1 MAMNRPDPAPR
12 VVCIGHATLDAIL
25 AVPRLPASDERLPAA
40 SGALAGGGPAATA
53 AVALARLGIAVAF
66 GGRTGDDA
74 PGRLIREG
82 LLAEGVDVSALDVVP
97 GSSPFT
103 AVLVDPDGGR
113 ALIPAPGG
121 LPPLRLTA
129 GLEAL
134 VRGAAWVHLDHVG
147 AALLPAIRALAG
159 PARISVDGGNPI
171 EGLVLDG
178 VDLYAPTTRAL
189 LARMAAPDLDEALEA
204 ALREGAALVVATD
217 GARGA
222 HAAWR
227 DAAGHV
233 RRSTVPAPRVEGLV
247 STLGA
252 GDVFHGAL
260 LAALV
265 EGREVEDALA
275 FANGVAAASTR
286 ALDGRTAIPRRDEL
300 DALPDRHELRAPR

>member
-1 MAMNRPDPAPR
+1 MTPPEPTAR

-25 AVPRLPASDERLPAA
+25 AVPRLPVSDERLPASA
-40 SGALAGGGPAATA
+40 GALAGGGPAATA

-66 GGRTGDDA
+66 GGRIGDDPA
-74 PGRLIREG
+74 GQVIRDG
-82 LLAEGVDVSALDVVP
+82 LLAEGVDVSALEAVP

-113 ALIPAPGG
+113 ALVPAPGD
-121 LPPLRLTA
+121 LPPIRLTPA
-129 GLEAL
+129 LESL
-134 VRGAAWVHLDHVG
+134 LGSAAWVHLDHVG
-147 AALLPAIRALAG
+147 AALLPAIRALAC
-159 PARISVDGGNPI
+159 PARVSVDGGNPI
-171 EGLVLDG
+171 EGLVLGG
-178 VDLYAPTTRAL
+178 VDLYAPTVTAL
-189 LARMAAPDLDEALEA
+189 LARVDAPDLDEALEA
-204 ALREGAALVVATD
+204 GLREGAALVVATD
-217 GARGA
+217 GARGS

-233 RRSTVPAPRVEGLV
+233 RRATVPAPPVVGLV

-275 FANGVAAASTR
+275 FANRVAAASTR
-286 ALDGRTAIPRRDEL
+286 ALDGRTAIPRREEL
-300 DALPDRHELRAPR
+300 DVPADRRDLGAPR